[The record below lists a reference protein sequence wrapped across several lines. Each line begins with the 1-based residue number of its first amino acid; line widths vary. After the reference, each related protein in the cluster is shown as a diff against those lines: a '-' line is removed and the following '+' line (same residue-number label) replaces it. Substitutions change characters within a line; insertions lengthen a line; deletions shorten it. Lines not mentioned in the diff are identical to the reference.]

1 MGRGSNNSGGLHG
14 GSTVY
19 RRLGSAQQLFYNLS
33 TSRFYSG
40 FYNPLPL
47 QSYVPEAAPYNI
59 PQPYSV
65 KHLDSAVEDDDCLLS
80 CAAFF
85 KASPSFYKFV
95 LKRYFQ

>member
-1 MGRGSNNSGGLHG
+1 MEEAQCIDALDQLNNSSITCQLPD
-14 GSTVY
+14 ST
-19 RRLGSAQQLFYNLS
+19 LGFITHSLCK
-33 TSRFYSG
+33 
-40 FYNPLPL
+40 
-47 QSYVPEAAPYNI
+47 VPEAVPYNI

-85 KASPSFYKFV
+85 KASPSLCKFV